1 MPGRPLPLMRR
12 VAQLLLAIL
21 LLAPLVAGAHVHGFG
36 HDASPTCSVC
46 TIAKHAPAVVGP
58 AAATALVV
66 YRPLA
71 LPALRLEAGCAGG
84 CLRPSGRAP
93 PFLRADRLA

>member
-12 VAQLLLAIL
+12 LAQLALAVM
-21 LLAPLVAGAHVHGFG
+21 LLAPLLAGAHVHGFG
-36 HDASPTCSVC
+36 HDASPACSVC

-58 AAATALVV
+58 IVATATVV

-71 LPALRLEAGCAGG
+71 LPAPPLQPDRVGRCW
-84 CLRPSGRAP
+84 RPSGRAP
-93 PFLRADRLA
+93 PPRLAGRIT